1 METKKYIYIHKLT
14 SDCSTFY
21 NVPTMKSV
29 LSCIHKGI
37 NFCCNNLNLDINVTV
52 KCNMFVTEDSK
63 LRERKFHSSWR
74 VVETVTTYETSLQ
87 LEEIQV
93 TANETSLQW
102 VEILVTA
109 YGTSLQCVKILVTVY
124 ETSLQ

>member
-1 METKKYIYIHKLT
+1 
-14 SDCSTFY
+14 
-21 NVPTMKSV
+21 MKSV
-29 LSCIHKGI
+29 LSCVNKGI
-37 NFCCNNLNLDINVTV
+37 NFCCDNLNLDINVTV

-87 LEEIQV
+87 LEEI
-93 TANETSLQW
+93 
-102 VEILVTA
+102 LVTA